1 MAWGRLEAPGKD
13 CPGADAPAR
22 GPEPPHSKIHRVLVL
37 RPALEDG
44 PGAVLV
50 LGEVGALVK
59 LADERHPAE
68 DRLARCCVAAP
79 PCVELVV
86 VLAHSG
92 HKFLAGASGCL
103 GFHHSELTELKAV
116 ST

>member
-1 MAWGRLEAPGKD
+1 MTWGRLEVLGKD
-13 CPGADAPAR
+13 CPDADAPAL
-22 GPEPPHSKIHRVLVL
+22 GPEPPHSAIHRVLVL
-37 RPALEDG
+37 RHALQDD

-50 LGEVGALVK
+50 LGEVGALAK

-79 PCVELVV
+79 PCVELVA

-92 HKFLAGASGCL
+92 QSFLADASGCL
-103 GFHHSELTELKAV
+103 GVHRSEPTKLRLL
-116 ST
+116 